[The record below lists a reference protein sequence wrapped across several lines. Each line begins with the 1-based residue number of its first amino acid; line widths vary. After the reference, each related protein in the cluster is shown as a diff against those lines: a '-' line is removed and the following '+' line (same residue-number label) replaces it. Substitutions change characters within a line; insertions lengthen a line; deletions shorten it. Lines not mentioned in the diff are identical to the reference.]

1 VHSSITENVKES
13 VTAHNLS
20 DEEDSEGPTN
30 ILDVNEDGNGS
41 ELVAEQQTETR
52 EEASE
57 SVDENERADVT
68 LSDQDDEDAQQS
80 TSAQATQRPSCKY
93 AERCYR

>member
-1 VHSSITENVKES
+1 VHSSVTANVKES

-20 DEEDSEGPTN
+20 DEEDSEGPAN
-30 ILDVNEDGNGS
+30 ILDLNEDGNES

-57 SVDENERADVT
+57 SVDENEQADVT
-68 LSDQDDEDAQQS
+68 LSDQDEDAQQS